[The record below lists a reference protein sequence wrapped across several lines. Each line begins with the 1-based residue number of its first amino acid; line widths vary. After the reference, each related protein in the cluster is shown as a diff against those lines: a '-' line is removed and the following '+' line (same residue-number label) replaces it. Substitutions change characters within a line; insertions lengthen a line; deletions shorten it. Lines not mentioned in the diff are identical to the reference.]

1 MTFSV
6 SDQRLIAE
14 TTARALIEIEAVRFQ
29 PDPPFTLTS
38 GMVSPVYIDCRKIIS
53 YPRIR
58 SVMMDFAM
66 SLLYR
71 DAGFEKF
78 DSVAGGETAGIPFA
92 AWIADRMQL
101 PMIYV
106 RKKPKGFGR
115 KSRIEGDIE
124 EGQRVLLVEDLA
136 TDGGS
141 KLGFC
146 EAIRDAGG
154 IVSDAIV
161 IFFYDIFPNSRE
173 RLAENGIRLHALATW
188 KDVLNECRR
197 SGSFDSRTLA
207 DVEEYLDQPLAW
219 SEARGGKSNFPRA
232 RS

>member
-1 MTFSV
+1 
-6 SDQRLIAE
+6 
-14 TTARALIEIEAVRFQ
+14 
-29 PDPPFTLTS
+29 
-38 GMVSPVYIDCRKIIS
+38 
-53 YPRIR
+53 
-58 SVMMDFAM
+58 
-66 SLLYR
+66 
-71 DAGFEKF
+71 
-78 DSVAGGETAGIPFA
+78 
-92 AWIADRMQL
+92 MQL

-173 RLAENGIRLHALATW
+173 RLAENDIRLHALATW

-197 SGSFDSRTLA
+197 SGSFDNRTLA